1 MAAQKNLFFPVIS
14 IGVFPGRDVC
24 RGQFSVFAPPTIGLR
39 PDHTAIQYRRATTR
53 TGELDGAKDVN
64 GG

>member
-1 MAAQKNLFFPVIS
+1 MAAQISVFPAIS
-14 IGVFPGRDVC
+14 IRVFPG
-24 RGQFSVFAPPTIGLR
+24 FETSAAALFPSSHPTSGLR
-39 PDHTAIQYRRATTR
+39 PDHTAIQYRRVTTR